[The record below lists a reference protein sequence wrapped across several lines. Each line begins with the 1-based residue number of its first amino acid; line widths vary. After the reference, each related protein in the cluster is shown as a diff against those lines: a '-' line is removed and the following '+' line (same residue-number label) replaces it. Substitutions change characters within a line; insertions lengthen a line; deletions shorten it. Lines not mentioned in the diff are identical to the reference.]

1 MNTIKAVCFLK
12 LFIIEYIYY
21 GTDFL
26 YIKLREIIRPSKFK
40 SDLTEY
46 IWNNDIKS
54 EYNSS
59 IADVIEDHRNLDLKS
74 ESPGYG

>member
-1 MNTIKAVCFLK
+1 MLSQAF
-12 LFIIEYIYY
+12 YY
-21 GTDFL
+21 RVHL
-26 YIKLREIIRPSKFK
+26 LWNRLPIKLREIIRPSKFK

-59 IADVIEDHRNLDLKS
+59 IADVIEDHRNFDLES
-74 ESPGYG
+74 ESPDYG